1 MAIDRSA
8 VIDLLFKAR
17 SFGEIIE
24 GIDEI
29 EDVTIMRC
37 KDCGAI
43 FTSDLSD
50 FDCYECASTNVVN
63 TGDISIIPDCHS
75 GGSKDE

>member
-1 MAIDRSA
+1 MAIDRNA
-8 VIDLLFKAR
+8 VIDLLFKAK
-17 SFGEIIE
+17 SFDEII
-24 GIDEI
+24 DDLDDI
-29 EDVTIMRC
+29 EDVTLMRC

-63 TGDISIIPDCHS
+63 TGDISIIPDCQS
-75 GGSKDE
+75 GGSKNG